1 MREQMT
7 QNASLIRAAV
17 VLLLSSLWGWLGAGA
32 VTVVVAVAVAV
43 VVTGSAWAGFA
54 RAGFARAEVATALV
68 GVGAGVFIVVVERLR
83 EPRGPG
89 GAYLSSSVLEY
100 AWGVSNAGV
109 KCAAGS
115 TRAEALEPARVAG
128 RRGEP
133 EEFVP
138 LARGVDVRLVV
149 AHEAFVSHGSVGM
162 VTGWWPQDDAGT
174 KALRPLS
181 VMPMIMSSKTHM
193 ICFGA
198 LSSGEV

>member
-32 VTVVVAVAVAV
+32 GAVVVAVAV

-54 RAGFARAEVATALV
+54 CAGFARAEAVTALV
-68 GVGAGVFIVVVERLR
+68 GVGAGVFIVAVERLR
-83 EPRGPG
+83 DPRRPG

-115 TRAEALEPARVAG
+115 TRAEALEPARVAPASSSPVG
-128 RRGEP
+128 GANLRSSSP
-133 EEFVP
+133 SLEESMCGSS
-138 LARGVDVRLVV
+138 LLMSRLYHT
-149 AHEAFVSHGSVGM
+149 AVSA
-162 VTGWWPQDDAGT
+162 W
-174 KALRPLS
+174 
-181 VMPMIMSSKTHM
+181 
-193 ICFGA
+193 
-198 LSSGEV
+198 

>member
-32 VTVVVAVAVAV
+32 GAVVVAVAV

-54 RAGFARAEVATALV
+54 WAEAVTALV

-115 TRAEALEPARVAG
+115 TRAEVLEPARVAPASSS
-128 RRGEP
+128 P

-162 VTGWWPQDDAGT
+162 VTRWWPQDDAGT

-193 ICFGA
+193 ICSGA

>member
-1 MREQMT
+1 MLPRRTRWEMRAMREQMT

-32 VTVVVAVAVAV
+32 GAVVVAVAV

-54 RAGFARAEVATALV
+54 WAEAVTALV

-83 EPRGPG
+83 DPRRPG

-115 TRAEALEPARVAG
+115 TRAEALEPARVAPASSSPLG
-128 RRGEP
+128 GANLRSSSP
-133 EEFVP
+133 SLEESMCGSS
-138 LARGVDVRLVV
+138 LLMSRLYHT
-149 AHEAFVSHGSVGM
+149 AVSA
-162 VTGWWPQDDAGT
+162 W
-174 KALRPLS
+174 
-181 VMPMIMSSKTHM
+181 
-193 ICFGA
+193 
-198 LSSGEV
+198 

>member
-1 MREQMT
+1 M
-7 QNASLIRAAV
+7 
-17 VLLLSSLWGWLGAGA
+17 
-32 VTVVVAVAVAV
+32 TVVVAVAVAV

-115 TRAEALEPARVAG
+115 TRAEALEPVRVAPASSSPVG
-128 RRGEP
+128 GANLRSSSPSLEESMCGSSLLMRRLYHTAVSAWQP
-133 EEFVP
+133 DADLRTTP
-138 LARGVDVRLVV
+138 VR
-149 AHEAFVSHGSVGM
+149 
-162 VTGWWPQDDAGT
+162 
-174 KALRPLS
+174 RP
-181 VMPMIMSSKTHM
+181 
-193 ICFGA
+193 
-198 LSSGEV
+198 